1 MKRTLLPLLALL
13 MIFQVAQSQTVG
25 GMTWQSEEDFRAAEP
40 NVIENIV
47 WLEEHPLATESNDTK
62 AISEYVIQWL
72 SETPYV
78 TVRLDEHF
86 TAPIVN
92 DKNYKY
98 ADKFRVTYLFGKSLH
113 AMTNPNYEAAVACQR
128 GVEGM
133 VKVYEELLKFDSE
146 AQHRELDK
154 FLRLAG
160 NQQLEAYVRDQLE
173 ESGG

>member
-1 MKRTLLPLLALL
+1 MAWETE
-13 MIFQVAQSQTVG
+13 S
-25 GMTWQSEEDFRAAEP
+25 DFREAEP

-78 TVRLDEHF
+78 TVRLDEVF
-86 TAPIVN
+86 TSTIIN
-92 DKNYKY
+92 DRRYKY
-98 ADKFRVTYLFGKSLH
+98 ADKFRVTYLFGKSLYV
-113 AMTNPNYEAAVACQR
+113 MTNPGGDEEALACKR

-146 AQHRELDK
+146 AQHDELDK
-154 FLRLAG
+154 YLRLLG
-160 NQQLEAYVRDQLE
+160 NDQLESYVRDQLE